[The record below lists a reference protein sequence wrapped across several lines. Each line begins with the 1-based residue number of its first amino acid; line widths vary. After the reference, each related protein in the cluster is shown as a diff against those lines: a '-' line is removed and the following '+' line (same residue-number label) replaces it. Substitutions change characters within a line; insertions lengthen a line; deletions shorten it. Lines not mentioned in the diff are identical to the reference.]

1 MSLTFMSLH
10 LFIYNMVIMLCA
22 LLSPQHC
29 IEEIHVG
36 KLRTKESPSM
46 CDLIKMVVIAG
57 EGVQEKEHGPR
68 AGAGFEF
75 VTPAGF

>member
-10 LFIYNMVIMLCA
+10 LFIYNMVIMLWA
-22 LLSPQHC
+22 LLSLQDC

-68 AGAGFEF
+68 ARPGLEF
-75 VTPAGF
+75 VTLAGF